1 MENKIQKNMKE
12 TIFNALLRRCKTEKS
27 RTDGVFLEYKFEEIW
42 MSIWIE
48 WIDLKKDPVLI
59 EIEHSEEIK
68 LTKSQREDLIKLA
81 ISKRELEPNEL
92 MEDYHP
98 KRPI

>member
-1 MENKIQKNMKE
+1 MKE
-12 TIFNALLRRCKTEKS
+12 TIFNALLRRCKTERS
-27 RTDGVFLEYKFEEIW
+27 QTDGVFLEYKFEELW
-42 MSIWIE
+42 LSIF
-48 WIDLKKDPVLI
+48 IDFKQDPFYI

>member
-1 MENKIQKNMKE
+1 MKE
-12 TIFNALLRRCKTEKS
+12 TIFNALLRRCKTERS
-27 RTDGVFLEYKFEEIW
+27 RTDSVFLEYKFEELW
-42 MSIWIE
+42 LSIF
-48 WIDLKKDPVLI
+48 IDFKQYPMFV
-59 EIEHSEEIK
+59 EIENSEEIK